1 MPIKPVYTWTGHAFE
16 DFRIGCNYKRWNLY
30 YVIAVTINYKLASI
44 VWGYSQMSEKIFIG
58 IDKNP
63 DLIQKWFIRRH
74 HMVYDRPAIVVKNWG

>member
-1 MPIKPVYTWTGHAFE
+1 
-16 DFRIGCNYKRWNLY
+16 
-30 YVIAVTINYKLASI
+30 
-44 VWGYSQMSEKIFIG
+44 MSEKIFIG